1 MQETVKPMQT
11 LNHTIVGIKYTFY
24 KVSSEFVVTLDPS
37 MRYCMPLALQNV
49 DGETC

>member
-1 MQETVKPMQT
+1 MQI